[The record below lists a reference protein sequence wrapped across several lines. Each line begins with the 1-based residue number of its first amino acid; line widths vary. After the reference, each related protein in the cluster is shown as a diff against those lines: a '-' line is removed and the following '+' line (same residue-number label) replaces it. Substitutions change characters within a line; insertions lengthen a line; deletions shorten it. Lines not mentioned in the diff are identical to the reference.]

1 MKKVLG
7 LSAAVLATG
16 ALLVGTTV
24 TTNTAEAGRRGAAIG
39 LGIVAGVATAAILS
53 DSARA
58 ERRYYRRDRYRHSC
72 GQLAYRCDHGS
83 DWACDRF
90 YDRGC

>member
-7 LSAAVLATG
+7 LSATALATA
-16 ALLVGTTV
+16 ALLAGTTF
-24 TTNTAEAGRRGAAIG
+24 TINTAEAGRRGAAIG
-39 LGIVAGVATAAILS
+39 LGIIAGAATAAILS

-72 GQLAYRCDHGS
+72 GNLAYRCDRGS